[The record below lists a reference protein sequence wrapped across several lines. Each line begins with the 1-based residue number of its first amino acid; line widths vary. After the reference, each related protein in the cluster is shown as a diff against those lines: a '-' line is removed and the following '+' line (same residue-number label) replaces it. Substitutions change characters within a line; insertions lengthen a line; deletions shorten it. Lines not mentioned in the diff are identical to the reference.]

1 MKKILNAVTNVL
13 VVLFLTFSIVM
24 TTMVIISTRDKDRIP
39 SLFGYAVMNVLSDS
53 MEGENGFYVGDMIVV
68 RKIDAEEANNL
79 KVGDVITFRRYLNN
93 QPMIETHRIAEN
105 SADTNSMFGNIE
117 REVENGV
124 WRHGGISYYITQGD
138 NTLGIDFNPDTGE
151 IEYASR
157 DNIIGVWEGTRI
169 PKLGSA
175 LQFLQSQMGFMICVV
190 LPIALFFVYQLYIFI
205 TTLSAKKKEEALA
218 AVSDKE
224 EELKAKA
231 VAEFLAQQQKDGTEK
246 TKESTA
252 PPAEEAKASEQSV
265 EPKQK
270 PKEPAETPE
279 ISEEDKARI
288 IAEYMAKQAEALHKK
303 DAQDTQDE

>member
-1 MKKILNAVTNVL
+1 MKKVLNAVTNVL

-53 MEGENGFYVGDMIVV
+53 MESENGFFVGDMIVV

-105 SADTNSMFGNIE
+105 NPDTNSMFSNIE
-117 REVENGV
+117 REVKDGV
-124 WRHGGISYYITQGD
+124 WRHGDTSYYITQGD
-138 NTLGIDFNPDTGE
+138 NTPAIDFNPDTGE

-157 DNIIGVWEGTRI
+157 DNIIGIWEGTRI
-169 PKLGSA
+169 PKLGSV
-175 LQFLQSQMGFMICVV
+175 LGFLQSQMGFMICVV
-190 LPIALFFVYQLYIFI
+190 LPIALFFVYQLYVFI
-205 TTLSAKKKEEALA
+205 VTLSAKKKEEALA
-218 AVSDKE
+218 AVSSKE

-231 VAEFLAQQQKDGTEK
+231 VAEFLAQQQKEGTENAE
-246 TKESTA
+246 ESTA
-252 PPAEEAKASEQSV
+252 PPAEEAKTPEQHV
-265 EPKQK
+265 EPKQE
-270 PKEPAETPE
+270 PKAEPAETPE

-303 DAQDTQDE
+303 DAQDE

>member
-1 MKKILNAVTNVL
+1 MKKVLNAVTNVL

-53 MEGENGFYVGDMIVV
+53 MEDEDGFYVGDLIVV

-93 QPMIETHRIAEN
+93 QPMIETHRIVEN
-105 SADTNSMFGNIE
+105 NADTNGTFGNIE
-117 REVENGV
+117 REVKDGV
-124 WRHGGISYYITQGD
+124 WRHGGTSYYITQGD
-138 NTLGIDFNPDTGE
+138 NTPAIDFNPDTGE
-151 IEYASR
+151 IEYSSR

-169 PKLGSA
+169 PMLGKV
-175 LQFLQSQMGFMICVV
+175 LNFLQSQMGFMICVV
-190 LPIALFFVYQLYIFI
+190 LPIALFFLYQLYIFI
-205 TTLSAKKKEEALA
+205 VTLSAKKKEEALA
-218 AVSDKE
+218 AVSSKE

-231 VAEFLAQQQKDGTEK
+231 VAEFLAQQQKEDTEPAQ
-246 TKESTA
+246 ESTA
-252 PPAEEAKASEQSV
+252 PPA
-265 EPKQK
+265 
-270 PKEPAETPE
+270 PAEEKAPEQESKAEPDQTPE

-303 DAQDTQDE
+303 DAEEK